1 MDLWV
6 YVQKA
11 MMSPRIVGACLPWAL
26 ERDGE
31 HNNLRLDGVD
41 ICNHGGYMRSGV
53 SGMEKESPRVYRAA
67 FPQSFPVEDI
77 LPPSS
82 L

>member
-6 YVQKA
+6 CVQKA
-11 MMSPRIVGACLPWAL
+11 MMSPHIVGACLPWAL

-31 HNNLRLDGVD
+31 HSDLRLDGVD
-41 ICNHGGYMRSGV
+41 ICNHGGYMQSDV
-53 SGMEKESPRVYRAA
+53 SGMEKESPRVYQAA
-67 FPQSFPVEDI
+67 FPRSFLAEDI
-77 LPPSS
+77 LSPSS